1 MKIHDETQESGAKL
15 FPFSALVVSRFTA
28 AAFILVLTTSIMAQ
42 QTSPSVVDA
51 KAVKKDPIQALIFEK
66 LNTVI
71 IPVIDFEEVSLEEA
85 IVFLSHR
92 SRELEVAEDDPANRG
107 FNFVVR
113 KGEVAPAAEANR
125 TVVKELRL
133 RNVTAL
139 TALHFICEQTHQRY
153 FVDEGVIV
161 ISSKKVGDKEVTEPL
176 NQAAHAVLQNKLN
189 NIIIP
194 VIDVENTSIEE
205 AIDYLRMRSVELDP
219 GENRKNKGV
228 NFVIMR
234 PANAGGEQNI
244 KSLRLRN
251 VTLATALKNICEQ
264 ANFRSTV
271 GNEAVIL
278 SPKKV
283 EVKPVT
289 PEKP

>member
-1 MKIHDETQESGAKL
+1 MKIHNETLASGTKL
-15 FPFSALVVSRFTA
+15 FPVSAWVVSRLIV
-28 AAFILVLTTSIMAQ
+28 AAFSWLLTASIMAQ
-42 QTSPSVVDA
+42 QTNPPADEPQAA
-51 KAVKKDPIQALIFEK
+51 KEDPVQAIIFEK
-66 LNTVI
+66 LNSII
-71 IPVIDFEEVSLEEA
+71 IPVIDFEDTSLEEA
-85 IVFLSHR
+85 VHFLSHR
-92 SRELEVAEDDPANRG
+92 SRELEVAEKDPANRG
-107 FNFVVR
+107 FNFVIR

-139 TALHFICEQTHQRY
+139 AALHFICEQTHQRY

-161 ISSKKVGDKEVTEPL
+161 ISSKKMGDKEVAEPL
-176 NQAAHAVLQNKLN
+176 NQAAHAVLQNKLK

-194 VIDVENTSIEE
+194 VIDFENTSIEE

-251 VTLATALKNICEQ
+251 VTLGTALENICQ
-264 ANFRSTV
+264 QVNFRTTV

>member
-1 MKIHDETQESGAKL
+1 MKKPIVFLTKQANIVSAAASLLMMLSGVTMGQESKA
-15 FPFSALVVSRFTA
+15 P
-28 AAFILVLTTSIMAQ
+28 
-42 QTSPSVVDA
+42 VDPA
-51 KAVKKDPIQALIFEK
+51 KAVKDDPIQALIFEK

-71 IPVIDFEEVSLEEA
+71 IPVIDFEDVSLEEA
-85 IVFLSHR
+85 IYFLSHR
-92 SRELEVAEDDPANRG
+92 SRELEVAEDEPANRG
-107 FNFVVR
+107 FNFVIR
-113 KGEVAPAAEANR
+113 KGEVAPGAEANR

-161 ISSKKVGDKEVTEPL
+161 ISSKKMGDKEVAEPL
-176 NQAAHAVLQNKLN
+176 NQAAHAVLQNKLK

-194 VIDVENTSIEE
+194 VIDFENTSIEE

-251 VTLATALKNICEQ
+251 VTLGIALENICQ
-264 ANFRSTV
+264 QVNFRSTV